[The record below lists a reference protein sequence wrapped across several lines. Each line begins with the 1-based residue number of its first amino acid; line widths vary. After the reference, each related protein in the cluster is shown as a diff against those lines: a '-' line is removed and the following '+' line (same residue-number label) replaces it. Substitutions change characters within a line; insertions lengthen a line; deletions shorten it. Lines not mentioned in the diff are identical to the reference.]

1 MFGPRKED
9 RLTKTATL
17 RTLTWIVVWAVG
29 VGVGWAQTSSS
40 SGDLKIGFVDSLAV
54 LYGTQEGQ
62 REIARVEQFIEEKQ
76 KEYDS
81 RVEELGKQQQQFQA
95 QQRTL
100 NPQTQAEMQRKLENE
115 DLALRRFQEDIQ
127 LEMNT
132 RRDDLLGKV
141 GEKIQGIINEY
152 AQKQSFGAIFLRSEA
167 QVYVAPSLDFTQEI
181 IRLYNERNPV
191 SEENSASTDAPPAQP

>member
-1 MFGPRKED
+1 M
-9 RLTKTATL
+9 
-17 RTLTWIVVWAVG
+17 LTWIVVWAVG
-29 VGVGWAQTSSS
+29 AGAGWAQTSSS
-40 SGDLKIGFVDSLAV
+40 SGTLKIGFIDSLAV

-62 REIARVEQFIEEKQ
+62 QEIARVEQFIEDRQ

-115 DLALRRFQEDIQ
+115 ERELRRFQEDIQ

-181 IRLYNERNPV
+181 IRVYNERYPV
-191 SEENSASTDAPPAQP
+191 SEGNPASTDAP

>member
-1 MFGPRKED
+1 M
-9 RLTKTATL
+9 
-17 RTLTWIVVWAVG
+17 VVWAVG
-29 VGVGWAQTSSS
+29 AAGIGWAQTSSS
-40 SGDLKIGFVDSLAV
+40 SGNLKIGFVDSLAV

-81 RVEELGKQQQQFQA
+81 RLEELGKQQQQFQA

-100 NPQTQAEMQRKLENE
+100 NPQTQAEMQRKMENE
-115 DLALRRFQEDIQ
+115 DRALRRFQEDIQ
-127 LEMNT
+127 VEMNA

-141 GEKIQGIINEY
+141 GEKIQGIIDEY
-152 AQKQSFGAIFLRSEA
+152 AQKQKFGAIFLRSET

-181 IRLYNERNPV
+181 IRLYNERYPV
-191 SEENSASTDAPPAQP
+191 RGGNSASTSSPPAQP

>member
-1 MFGPRKED
+1 M
-9 RLTKTATL
+9 KTATL

-115 DLALRRFQEDIQ
+115 DRALRRFQEDIQ

-141 GEKIQGIINEY
+141 GEKIQGIITEY
-152 AQKQSFGAIFLRSEA
+152 AQKQNFGAIFLRSEA

-181 IRLYNERNPV
+181 IRLYNERYPV
-191 SEENSASTDAPPAQP
+191 SEGNSASTSAP

>member
-1 MFGPRKED
+1 MKR
-9 RLTKTATL
+9 AMSWI
-17 RTLTWIVVWAVG
+17 LTWIVVWAVG
-29 VGVGWAQTSSS
+29 AGAGWAQSSSS
-40 SGDLKIGFVDSLAV
+40 SGTLKIGFIDSLAV

-62 REIARVEQFIEEKQ
+62 QEIARVEQFIEDRQ

-115 DLALRRFQEDIQ
+115 ERELRRFQEDIQ

-181 IRLYNERNPV
+181 IRVYNERYPV
-191 SEENSASTDAPPAQP
+191 SEGNSASTDAP

>member
-1 MFGPRKED
+1 MKRAMSWI
-9 RLTKTATL
+9 LN
-17 RTLTWIVVWAVG
+17 WIVVWAVG
-29 VGVGWAQTSSS
+29 TGAGWAQSSSS
-40 SGDLKIGFVDSLAV
+40 SGNLKIGFIDSLGV

-62 REIARVEQFIEEKQ
+62 QEIARVEQFMQDRQ

-115 DLALRRFQEDIQ
+115 ELALRRFQEDIQ
-127 LEMNT
+127 VEMNT

-152 AQKQSFGAIFLRSEA
+152 AQKQNFGAIFLRSEA

-191 SEENSASTDAPPAQP
+191 SEENSASTDAPQP

>member
-1 MFGPRKED
+1 MKR
-9 RLTKTATL
+9 ATL
-17 RTLTWIVVWAVG
+17 KILTWIMVWAMG
-29 VGVGWAQTSSS
+29 AGVGWAQTSSS
-40 SGDLKIGFVDSLAV
+40 SGNLKIGFVDSLAV

-62 REIARVEQFIEEKQ
+62 QEIARVEQFIEEKQ

-81 RVEELGKQQQQFQA
+81 RREELVKQQQQFQA

-100 NPQTQAEMQRKLENE
+100 NPQTQAEMQRNLENE
-115 DLALRRFQEDIQ
+115 DRALRRFQEDIQ

-132 RRDDLLGKV
+132 RREDLLGKV

-152 AQKQSFGAIFLRSEA
+152 AQKQNFGTIFLRSEA

-181 IRLYNERNPV
+181 IRLYNERYPV
-191 SEENSASTDAPPAQP
+191 SEESSSSTSSPPAQP

>member
-1 MFGPRKED
+1 ME
-9 RLTKTATL
+9 TAML
-17 RTLTWIVVWAVG
+17 RALTWIVVWAVG
-29 VGVGWAQTSSS
+29 AGVGWAQTSSS
-40 SGDLKIGFVDSLAV
+40 SRNLKIGFVDSLAV

-62 REIARVEQFIEEKQ
+62 QEIARVEQFIEEKQ

-81 RVEELGKQQQQFQA
+81 RLEELGKQQQQFQA

-115 DLALRRFQEDIQ
+115 DRALRRFQEDIQ

-132 RRDDLLGKV
+132 RREDLLGKV

-152 AQKQSFGAIFLRSEA
+152 AQKQNFGAIFLRSEA

-181 IRLYNERNPV
+181 IRLYNERYPV
-191 SEENSASTDAPPAQP
+191 SEEESASTDAPQP

>member
-1 MFGPRKED
+1 MKRAM
-9 RLTKTATL
+9 LWM
-17 RTLTWIVVWAVG
+17 LTWIVVWVVG
-29 VGVGWAQTSSS
+29 AGVGWAQTSSS
-40 SGDLKIGFVDSLAV
+40 SRNLKIGFIDSLGV

-62 REIARVEQFIEEKQ
+62 QEIARVEQFMQDRQ

-100 NPQTQAEMQRKLENE
+100 NPQTQAEMQRKMENE
-115 DLALRRFQEDIQ
+115 ERALRRFQEDIQ
-127 LEMNT
+127 VEMNT
-132 RRDDLLGKV
+132 RRDDLLGRV

-152 AQKQSFGAIFLRSEA
+152 AQKQNFGAIFLRSEA

-181 IRLYNERNPV
+181 IRVYNERYPV
-191 SEENSASTDAPPAQP
+191 IEGTSASTDAP

>member
-1 MFGPRKED
+1 M
-9 RLTKTATL
+9 KTAML
-17 RTLTWIVVWAVG
+17 RALTWIVVWAVG
-29 VGVGWAQTSSS
+29 AGVGWAQTSSS
-40 SGDLKIGFVDSLAV
+40 SRNLKIGFVDSLAV

-62 REIARVEQFIEEKQ
+62 QEIARVEQFIEEKQ

-81 RVEELGKQQQQFQA
+81 RREELGKQQQQFQA

-115 DLALRRFQEDIQ
+115 DRALRRFQEDIQ

-152 AQKQSFGAIFLRSEA
+152 AQKQNFGAIFLRSEA

-181 IRLYNERNPV
+181 IRLYNERYPV
-191 SEENSASTDAPPAQP
+191 SEEKSASTGAPQP

>member
-1 MFGPRKED
+1 M
-9 RLTKTATL
+9 KTAML
-17 RTLTWIVVWAVG
+17 RTLTWIVAWAVG
-29 VGVGWAQTSSS
+29 AGVGWAQTSSS
-40 SGDLKIGFVDSLAV
+40 SRNLKIGFVDSLAV

-62 REIARVEQFIEEKQ
+62 QEIARVEQFIEEKQ

-81 RVEELGKQQQQFQA
+81 RREELGKQQQQFQA

-115 DLALRRFQEDIQ
+115 DRALRRFQEDIQ

-152 AQKQSFGAIFLRSEA
+152 AQKQNFGAIFLRSEA

-181 IRLYNERNPV
+181 IRLYNERYPV
-191 SEENSASTDAPPAQP
+191 SEEKSASTGAPQL

>member
-1 MFGPRKED
+1 M
-9 RLTKTATL
+9 KTAML
-17 RTLTWIVVWAVG
+17 RALTWIVVWAVG
-29 VGVGWAQTSSS
+29 AGVGWAQTSSS
-40 SGDLKIGFVDSLAV
+40 SRNLKIGFVDSLAV

-62 REIARVEQFIEEKQ
+62 QEIARVEQFIEEKQ

-81 RVEELGKQQQQFQA
+81 RLEELGKQQQQFQA

-115 DLALRRFQEDIQ
+115 DRALRRFQEDIQ

-132 RRDDLLGKV
+132 RREDLLGKV

-152 AQKQSFGAIFLRSEA
+152 AQKQNFGAIFLRSEA
-167 QVYVAPSLDFTQEI
+167 QVYVATSLDFTQEI
-181 IRLYNERNPV
+181 IRLYNERYPV
-191 SEENSASTDAPPAQP
+191 SEGNSASTGAP

>member
-1 MFGPRKED
+1 M
-9 RLTKTATL
+9 KTATL

-40 SGDLKIGFVDSLAV
+40 SRDLKIGFVDSLAV

-100 NPQTQAEMQRKLENE
+100 NPQTQAEMQRKMENE
-115 DLALRRFQEDIQ
+115 DRALRRFQEDMQ
-127 LEMNT
+127 VEMNT

-152 AQKQSFGAIFLRSEA
+152 AQKQNFGAIFLRSEA

-181 IRLYNERNPV
+181 IRLYNERYPV
-191 SEENSASTDAPPAQP
+191 SEGNSASTGAPPAQP

>member
-1 MFGPRKED
+1 MKRE
-9 RLTKTATL
+9 TL
-17 RTLTWIVVWAVG
+17 KILIWLIVWAVG
-29 VGVGWAQTSSS
+29 AGVGWAQTSSS
-40 SGDLKIGFVDSLAV
+40 SRTLKIGFVDSLAV

-62 REIARVEQFIEEKQ
+62 QEIARVEQFIQDKQ
-76 KEYDS
+76 ADYDS

-100 NPQTQAEMQRKLENE
+100 NPQTQAEMQRQLENE
-115 DLALRRFQEDIQ
+115 ERELRRFQEDIQ

-132 RRDDLLGKV
+132 RRDTLLGRV
-141 GEKIQGIINEY
+141 GEKIQGIINDY
-152 AQKQSFGAIFLRSEA
+152 AQNQSFGAIFLRSET

-191 SEENSASTDAPPAQP
+191 SEGNSAGTDAPPAQP

>member
-1 MFGPRKED
+1 M
-9 RLTKTATL
+9 KTAML

-29 VGVGWAQTSSS
+29 AGVGWAQTSSS
-40 SGDLKIGFVDSLAV
+40 SRNLKIGFVDSLAV

-62 REIARVEQFIEEKQ
+62 QEIARVEQFIEEKQ

-81 RVEELGKQQQQFQA
+81 RREELGKQQQQFQA

-115 DLALRRFQEDIQ
+115 DRALRRFQEDIQ

-152 AQKQSFGAIFLRSEA
+152 AQKQNFGAIFLRSEA

-181 IRLYNERNPV
+181 IRLYNERYPV
-191 SEENSASTDAPPAQP
+191 SEEKSASTGAPQL

>member
-1 MFGPRKED
+1 M
-9 RLTKTATL
+9 KTATL

-40 SGDLKIGFVDSLAV
+40 SRDLKIGFVDSLAV

-115 DLALRRFQEDIQ
+115 DRALRRFQEDIQ

-191 SEENSASTDAPPAQP
+191 SEEKSASTDAPPAQP